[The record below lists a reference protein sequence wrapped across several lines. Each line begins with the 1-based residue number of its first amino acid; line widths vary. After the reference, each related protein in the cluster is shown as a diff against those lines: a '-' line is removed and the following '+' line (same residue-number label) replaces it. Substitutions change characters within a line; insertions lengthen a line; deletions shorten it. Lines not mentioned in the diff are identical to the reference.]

1 MNWINLQLKGLLHLS
16 KKKNP
21 RVVTLNAKLY
31 QWFKLY
37 NLQQGEICIELTLH
51 NYEMQ
56 NKANKAY
63 LQEQNTK

>member
-1 MNWINLQLKGLLHLS
+1 MQNYTNDASFITCSKGKYALS
-16 KKKNP
+16 S
-21 RVVTLNAKLY
+21 
-31 QWFKLY
+31 
-37 NLQQGEICIELTLH
+37 TLH